1 MYSSSFCVD
10 ASQLAKTKTAAV
22 IGVQASPPPY
32 NLPEECA
39 ERAQHIFNDMLRA
52 GIHPEDWHF
61 HVLMDC
67 QASAAHMLQLFTWHQ
82 GTKRILPAADSQK
95 LQPACNWRQ
104 GR

>member
-1 MYSSSFCVD
+1 MYPSGSCVD
-10 ASQLAKTKTAAV
+10 ASELAKTPTAAD

-32 NLPEECA
+32 NLPKEFA

-52 GIHPEDWHF
+52 GIYPEDWHF

-67 QASAAHMLQLFTWHQ
+67 QASAAHMLQLFAWHQ
-82 GTKRILPAADSQK
+82 GTKRYLPAADSQK